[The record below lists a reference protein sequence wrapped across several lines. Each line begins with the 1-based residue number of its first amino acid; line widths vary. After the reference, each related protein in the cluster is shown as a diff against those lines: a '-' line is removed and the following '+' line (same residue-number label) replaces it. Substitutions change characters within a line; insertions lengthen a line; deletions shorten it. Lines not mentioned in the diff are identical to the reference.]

1 MIFKYYYNVFCFF
14 VCSSLRPV
22 VVEPYEVIDDVDG
35 FPEKSIIRK
44 PADYMKAR
52 EVRKCLNTNFFV

>member
-1 MIFKYYYNVFCFF
+1 MF
-14 VCSSLRPV
+14 CSSLRPV

-52 EVRKCLNTNFFV
+52 EVRKFLNTNFFVYLCAKVLFLKP